1 MIKEESDDDI
11 FQESQIDEEE
21 GNKNLQYQPNI
32 KKEEVYCDVKEKTEP
47 INNIDIN
54 VKDLGNDTEFL
65 KKRESFNSLDEDED
79 LFVS

>member
-1 MIKEESDDDI
+1 M
-11 FQESQIDEEE
+11 
-21 GNKNLQYQPNI
+21 
-32 KKEEVYCDVKEKTEP
+32 YCDVKEKTEP

>member
-32 KKEEVYCDVKEKTEP
+32 KKEDFYVTFSMFCGVTLYLLKSTSQLTFPTRQLAIAEVM
-47 INNIDIN
+47 
-54 VKDLGNDTEFL
+54 
-65 KKRESFNSLDEDED
+65 
-79 LFVS
+79 